1 VPEPLRPGDRLEL
14 AGIELT
20 LAVRQPGN
28 LGHPVPAGLAVGS
41 QDGGQIN
48 NVDGHQVFH
57 NKVTHHN
64 SLDVDVN
71 PLPRSRTGRRMIYC
85 GILLKLVGTIMALYW
100 VFQMLSYVQ
109 ADMNRSWD
117 RPEGAARLSA
127 AETPSMTPWIPLGVL
142 LFILGGTLSITG
154 IVAAYSSRKRSHG
167 HQYR

>member
-1 VPEPLRPGDRLEL
+1 
-14 AGIELT
+14 
-20 LAVRQPGN
+20 
-28 LGHPVPAGLAVGS
+28 
-41 QDGGQIN
+41 
-48 NVDGHQVFH
+48 
-57 NKVTHHN
+57 
-64 SLDVDVN
+64 
-71 PLPRSRTGRRMIYC
+71 MISC
-85 GILLKLVGTIMALYW
+85 GIQLQLVGTIMALYW